1 MSAPRVD
8 RSLQGIG
15 LCTLGYAFLAL
26 QDASIKWLVADYSV
40 VSILFWRSL
49 VVVVACLLAGRLRL
63 IQRAWRSPSRRLL
76 VVRGLLSLVAW
87 LLYYT
92 AARDLTLAE
101 MTTLYFSAP
110 IMVTVLAVVIL
121 KERASGWQWFTLIIG
136 FVGVII
142 ACRPS
147 NMSEPLPIVLTLLA
161 AMCWAFT
168 YIQLRQ
174 VDDQTSV
181 LEQMLITNGVFV
193 ICMMLALPWTYTP
206 SPTPA
211 WLGML
216 GAGLVGGIGQFLL
229 FASFQ
234 RATAILLAPFEYT
247 GLVWAFLLSN
257 LVWGTLMDES
267 LMIGAGLIAVSGT
280 LAMIVGR
287 HSPQDIVG
295 AECSVTQPL
304 YPATTDREVVGGAEG
319 FGVQASLDPES
330 VERRGQ
336 QS

>member
-1 MSAPRVD
+1 MSAPRIVD

-26 QDASIKWLVADYSV
+26 QDAAIKWLVADYSV

-63 IQRAWRSPSRRLL
+63 VQRAWHSSSRRLL
-76 VVRGLLSLVAW
+76 VMRGLLSIVAW
-87 LLYYT
+87 VLYYT

-110 IMVTVLAVVIL
+110 IMVTVLAALIL
-121 KERASGWQWFTLIIG
+121 KERASGWQWFSLAVG

-147 NMSEPLPIVLTLLA
+147 HMTDPLPIVLTLLA
-161 AMCWAFT
+161 AVCWAFT

-181 LEQMLITNGVFV
+181 LEQMLITNVVFV
-193 ICMMLALPWTYTP
+193 VCMMIALPWTYTLA
-206 SPTPA
+206 PTPA

-234 RATAILLAPFEYT
+234 RATATVLAPFEYT
-247 GLVWAFLLSN
+247 GLIWAFLLSS
-257 LVWGTLMDES
+257 LIWGTLMDVS

-280 LAMIVGR
+280 LAMIFGR
-287 HSPQDIVG
+287 HAAQDVVG

-304 YPATTDREVVGGAEG
+304 YPASADVEAVGGAEG
-319 FGVQASLDPES
+319 VGVQAPLEPES
-330 VERRGQ
+330 VEHRR
-336 QS
+336 

>member
-1 MSAPRVD
+1 MSTSGVVD

-26 QDASIKWLVADYSV
+26 QDAVIKWLVADYSV
-40 VSILFWRSL
+40 VTILFWRSL

-63 IQRAWRSPSRRLL
+63 VQRAWRSPSRRLL
-76 VVRGLLSLVAW
+76 VVRGLLSIVAW

-110 IMVTVLAVVIL
+110 IMVTVLAAVIL
-121 KERASGWQWFTLIIG
+121 KERSSGWQWFSLIIG

-147 NMSEPLPIVLTLLA
+147 NIADPWPIVLTLLA

-181 LEQMLITNGVFV
+181 LEQMLITNVVFV
-193 ICMMLALPWTYTP
+193 LCMTVALPWTHTP

-216 GAGLVGGIGQFLL
+216 VAGLVGGIGQFLL
-229 FASFQ
+229 FASFR
-234 RATAILLAPFEYT
+234 RATATLLAPFEYT
-247 GLVWAFLLSN
+247 GLIWAFLLSS
-257 LVWGTLMDES
+257 LIWGTLMDVS

-280 LAMIVGR
+280 LAMIFGR
-287 HSPQDIVG
+287 HPSQDVVG

-304 YPATTDREVVGGAEG
+304 YPATTDVEAVGGAEG
-319 FGVQASLDPES
+319 FGVEAPLDPES
-330 VERRGQ
+330 VEHRR
-336 QS
+336 

>member
-1 MSAPRVD
+1 MNAPRIVD

-15 LCTLGYAFLAL
+15 LCTLGYAFLTL
-26 QDASIKWLVADYSV
+26 QDAGIKWLVADYSV

-49 VVVVACLLAGRLRL
+49 VVVVACLLAGRSRL
-63 IQRAWRSPSRRLL
+63 VQRAWRSSSRRLL
-76 VVRGLLSLVAW
+76 VVRGLLSIVAW

-110 IMVTVLAVVIL
+110 IMVTVLATVIL
-121 KERASGWQWFTLIIG
+121 KERASGWQWFSLVIG

-147 NMSEPLPIVLTLLA
+147 NMADPLPIVLTLLA

-181 LEQMLITNGVFV
+181 LEQMLISNVVFV
-193 ICMMLALPWTYTP
+193 ICMTVALPWTHTP
-206 SPTPA
+206 APTPA

-234 RATAILLAPFEYT
+234 RATATVLAPFEYT
-247 GLVWAFLLSN
+247 GLIWAFLLSS
-257 LVWGTLMDES
+257 LIWGTLMDVS

-280 LAMIVGR
+280 LAMIFGR
-287 HSPQDIVG
+287 HPSQDVVG

-304 YPATTDREVVGGAEG
+304 YPATTDVQAVGGAEG
-319 FGVQASLDPES
+319 LGVKTPLEPES
-330 VERRGQ
+330 VEHRR
-336 QS
+336 

>member
-1 MSAPRVD
+1 MNHTPRVD

-26 QDASIKWLVADYSV
+26 QDAAIKWLVADYSV
-40 VSILFWRSL
+40 ITVLFWRGL
-49 VVVVACLLAGRLRL
+49 VVVAACLLAGRLRL
-63 IQRAWRSPSRRLL
+63 VRRAWRSPSRRLL
-76 VVRGLLSLVAW
+76 VVRGLLSIVAW

-110 IMVTVLAVVIL
+110 IMVTVLAALIL
-121 KERASGWQWFTLIIG
+121 KERATGWQWFTLIIG
-136 FVGVII
+136 FIGVMI

-147 NMSEPLPIVLTLLA
+147 NMTDPWPIVLTLLA
-161 AMCWAFT
+161 ALCWAFT

-174 VDDQTSV
+174 VDEQTSV
-181 LEQMLITNGVFV
+181 LEQMLITNVVFV
-193 ICMMLALPWTYTP
+193 ICMALALPWTHTP
-206 SPTPA
+206 PSTPA

-234 RATAILLAPFEYT
+234 RATATLLAPFEYT
-247 GLVWAFLLSN
+247 GLIWAFLLSS
-257 LVWGTLMDES
+257 LIWGTLMDVS
-267 LMIGAGLIAVSGT
+267 LMIGAGLIALSGT
-280 LAMIVGR
+280 LAMVFGR
-287 HSPQDIVG
+287 HASQDVVG

-304 YPATTDREVVGGAEG
+304 YPAAADMQAVGGTEG
-319 FGVQASLDPES
+319 LGVEAPLEPES
-330 VERRGQ
+330 VEHRR
-336 QS
+336 

>member
-1 MSAPRVD
+1 MTTPRVD

-26 QDASIKWLVADYSV
+26 QDAAIKWLVADYSV
-40 VSILFWRSL
+40 ITVLFWRGL
-49 VVVVACLLAGRLRL
+49 VVVAACLLAGRSCLVR
-63 IQRAWRSPSRRLL
+63 RAWQSPSRRLL
-76 VVRGLLSLVAW
+76 VVRGLLSIVAW

-110 IMVTVLAVVIL
+110 IMVTVLAALIL
-121 KERASGWQWFTLIIG
+121 KERATAWQWFTLIIG
-136 FVGVII
+136 FIGVLI

-147 NMSEPLPIVLTLLA
+147 QMVDPWPIVLTLLA
-161 AMCWAFT
+161 ALCWAFT

-174 VDDQTSV
+174 VDEQTSV
-181 LEQMLITNGVFV
+181 LEQMLITNVVFV
-193 ICMMLALPWTYTP
+193 LCMALALPWTHTP
-206 SPTPA
+206 PSTPA

-234 RATAILLAPFEYT
+234 RATATLLAPFEYT
-247 GLVWAFLLSN
+247 GLIWAFLLSS
-257 LVWGTLMDES
+257 LIWGTLMDVS
-267 LMIGAGLIAVSGT
+267 LIIGAGLIALSGT
-280 LAMIVGR
+280 LAMVFGR
-287 HSPQDIVG
+287 HASQDVVG

-304 YPATTDREVVGGAEG
+304 YPATTDMQAVGGAEG
-319 FGVQASLDPES
+319 LGVQAPLEPES
-330 VERRGQ
+330 IEHRR
-336 QS
+336 

>member
-1 MSAPRVD
+1 MNHTPRVD

-26 QDASIKWLVADYSV
+26 QDAAIKWLVADYSV
-40 VSILFWRSL
+40 ITVLFWRGL
-49 VVVVACLLAGRLRL
+49 VVVAACLLAGRLRL
-63 IQRAWRSPSRRLL
+63 VRSAWQSPSRRLL
-76 VVRGLLSLVAW
+76 VVRGLLSIVAW

-110 IMVTVLAVVIL
+110 IMVTVLAALIL
-121 KERASGWQWFTLIIG
+121 KERATGWQWFTLIIG
-136 FVGVII
+136 FVGVMI

-147 NMSEPLPIVLTLLA
+147 NMTDPWPIVLTLLA
-161 AMCWAFT
+161 ALCWAFT

-174 VDDQTSV
+174 VDEQTSV
-181 LEQMLITNGVFV
+181 LEQMLITNVVFV
-193 ICMMLALPWTYTP
+193 ICMALALPWTHTP
-206 SPTPA
+206 PSTPA

-234 RATAILLAPFEYT
+234 RATATLLAPFEYT
-247 GLVWAFLLSN
+247 GLIWAFLLSS
-257 LVWGTLMDES
+257 LIWGTLMDLS
-267 LMIGAGLIAVSGT
+267 LIIGAGLIALSGT
-280 LAMIVGR
+280 LAMVFGR
-287 HSPQDIVG
+287 HASQDVVG

-304 YPATTDREVVGGAEG
+304 YPAAADVQPVGGTEG
-319 FGVQASLDPES
+319 LGVEAPLEPES
-330 VERRGQ
+330 VEHRR
-336 QS
+336 

>member
-1 MSAPRVD
+1 MID

-15 LCTLGYAFLAL
+15 LCVLGYAFLSL
-26 QDASIKWLVADYSV
+26 QDAVIKWLVADYSV
-40 VSILFWRSL
+40 VTILFWRAA
-49 VVVVACLLAGRLRL
+49 VVVVAVVLAGRMQVIR
-63 IQRAWRSPSRRLL
+63 RAWHSPSRKLL
-76 VVRGLLSLVAW
+76 VVRGLLSIVAW
-87 LLYYT
+87 VLYYT

-110 IMVTVLAVVIL
+110 IMVTVLAAVIL
-121 KERASGWQWFTLIIG
+121 KERASGWQWFSLVIG

-142 ACRPS
+142 ACRPD
-147 NMSEPLPIVLTLLA
+147 NMTEPLPIVLTLLA

-181 LEQMLITNGVFV
+181 LEQMLITNVVFV
-193 ICMMLALPWTYTP
+193 ICMVVALPWTYTP

-229 FASFQ
+229 FASFR
-234 RATAILLAPFEYT
+234 RATATLLAPFEYT
-247 GLVWAFLLSN
+247 GLIWAFALSS
-257 LVWGTLMDES
+257 LVWGTLMDTA

-280 LAMIVGR
+280 LAMIFGR
-287 HSPQDIVG
+287 HPSQDVVG
-295 AECSVTQPL
+295 AECSVSQPL
-304 YPATTDREVVGGAEG
+304 YPAAADVQAVGGAEG
-319 FGVQASLDPES
+319 LGVEAPLEPES
-330 VERRGQ
+330 VEHRR
-336 QS
+336 

>member
-1 MSAPRVD
+1 MNHTPRVD

-26 QDASIKWLVADYSV
+26 QDAAIKWLVADYSV
-40 VSILFWRSL
+40 ITVLFWRGL
-49 VVVVACLLAGRLRL
+49 VVVAACLLAGRLRL
-63 IQRAWRSPSRRLL
+63 VRRAWRSPSRRLL
-76 VVRGLLSLVAW
+76 VVRGLLSIVAW

-110 IMVTVLAVVIL
+110 IMVTVLAALIL
-121 KERASGWQWFTLIIG
+121 KERATGWQWFTLIIG
-136 FVGVII
+136 FIGVMI

-147 NMSEPLPIVLTLLA
+147 NMTDPWPIMLTLLA
-161 AMCWAFT
+161 ALCWAFT

-174 VDDQTSV
+174 VDEQTSV
-181 LEQMLITNGVFV
+181 LEQMLITNVVFV
-193 ICMMLALPWTYTP
+193 ICMALALPWTHTP
-206 SPTPA
+206 PSTPA

-234 RATAILLAPFEYT
+234 RATATLLAPFEYT
-247 GLVWAFLLSN
+247 GLIWAFLLSS
-257 LVWGTLMDES
+257 LIWGTLMDVS
-267 LMIGAGLIAVSGT
+267 LMIGAGLIALSGT
-280 LAMIVGR
+280 LAMVFGR
-287 HSPQDIVG
+287 HASQDVVG

-304 YPATTDREVVGGAEG
+304 YPAAADMQAVGGTEG
-319 FGVQASLDPES
+319 LGVEAPLEPES
-330 VERRGQ
+330 VEHRR
-336 QS
+336 